1 MDAYGTQLPF
11 ELVEII
17 ISELWYSEHDS
28 NVRIAFMTVCP
39 LVCSLWRDVYASIT
53 SRDIYVP
60 TIRHLFY
67 LSSIIRS
74 KKSSI
79 YGPFL
84 SESTRTIICHV
95 NTIDSNNDSA
105 LFPYITFC
113 HMPNYAGFRKCFPNI
128 QCIRLQ
134 IKLISG
140 LGMGDQI
147 IRTQVS
153 IRLDQVKT
161 RLSVLPVDWYVAI
174 DDPLDINEVDPLVL
188 EKRWRCFL
196 SLLLCEMHQLSWMLR
211 SMLNVRSHSSAA
223 ERSTCSGG
231 ARHFCHRTYCKEGS
245 QDIWGI
251 NHRFWKAG
259 RKPTTHVKIFFSL
272 IHDLF
277 WLNHANVE
285 LPMWRD
291 DWCSQGF
298 QGSAMHGREFT
309 VKHST
314 VVEIEKPLLLRLSA
328 CCQW

>member
-1 MDAYGTQLPF
+1 MDAHSTQLPF

-17 ISELWYSEHDS
+17 ISEFWYSEHDS
-28 NVRIAFMTVCP
+28 DVRIAFMTVCP

-60 TIRHLFY
+60 ILRYLFY

-79 YGPFL
+79 YRPFL
-84 SESTRTIICHV
+84 SESTRTITCHV

-140 LGMGDQI
+140 LVVGDQI

-153 IRLDQVKT
+153 IRLDQAKT
-161 RLSVLPVDWYVAI
+161 RLSVLPVDWYVTI
-174 DDPLDINEVDPLVL
+174 DDPPDINEVDPLVL
-188 EKRWRCFL
+188 EKRWSGDL
-196 SLLLCEMHQLSWMLR
+196 SLLLCEMHQLSRMLW
-211 SMLNVRSHSSAA
+211 SMLDVRSHSSAA
-223 ERSTCSGG
+223 EGSTCSDG
-231 ARHFCHRTYCKEGS
+231 ARHFCHRTYRKEES
-245 QDIWGI
+245 EDIWGI

-259 RKPTTHVKIFFSL
+259 RKPTSERHRF
-272 IHDLF
+272 
-277 WLNHANVE
+277 
-285 LPMWRD
+285 
-291 DWCSQGF
+291 
-298 QGSAMHGREFT
+298 
-309 VKHST
+309 
-314 VVEIEKPLLLRLSA
+314 
-328 CCQW
+328 